1 MWPIL
6 RKQALTWDYITCGRV
21 LLGKLSFS
29 TRVTERK
36 GRIAIIKYCLGVVYC
51 THTMTFYFVGLCSI
65 IKNMKIHYRILLH
78 HYVGQKATTIKDLLI
93 FSICQ
98 FCLFEY
104 QNCAFAICYAWMHLK
119 YMMFVRAVDVSHLK
133 FSNRWG

>member
-6 RKQALTWDYITCGRV
+6 RKQAPTWDYITCG
-21 LLGKLSFS
+21 S
-29 TRVTERK
+29 
-36 GRIAIIKYCLGVVYC
+36 IIRQIKFFYQSYWKEGADSYNKIWLGVVYC

-133 FSNRWG
+133 F

>member
-6 RKQALTWDYITCGRV
+6 RKQAPTWDYITCGSIIRQI
-21 LLGKLSFS
+21 KLFYQSYWKEGADS
-29 TRVTERK
+29 YNK
-36 GRIAIIKYCLGVVYC
+36 ILLGVVYC

-119 YMMFVRAVDVSHLK
+119 YMMFVRAVDVFHLK
-133 FSNRWG
+133 F

>member
-6 RKQALTWDYITCGRV
+6 RKQAPTWDYITCGRV

-51 THTMTFYFVGLCSI
+51 THTMTFYFCRTMFHYQEHENSLWNIIASLCRPKGYYHKRFI
-65 IKNMKIHYRILLH
+65 DIFYLPVLL
-78 HYVGQKATTIKDLLI
+78 VWISKLCICNLLCMDAFEI
-93 FSICQ
+93 YDVRSCCW
-98 FCLFEY
+98 CL
-104 QNCAFAICYAWMHLK
+104 
-119 YMMFVRAVDVSHLK
+119 S
-133 FSNRWG
+133 S